1 MKIIIFGGNG
11 FIGKHLAST
20 LKKKHNLYIYGNS
33 EFSKKRKKFIKY
45 KKKNFLKIISKIKP
59 DVIFFLSGNSYPN
72 NTLNDSLYDFKLN
85 NLVIQELL
93 CAMSIAGYN
102 KLFFYASSIAVY
114 GSVNS
119 NKSVTEDYKLNP
131 ESNYGISKVVA
142 EKQIKYF
149 SKNSKFFSIILRFSS
164 VYGPGLERQIVY
176 EVIKQSLK
184 EKGIK
189 LKGSI
194 SDSRQFLYVKDCAK
208 ILEALIDVKHDK
220 FQIYN
225 IAGGNKIKISKLI
238 KNLEIVLNKKIKFS
252 FLNKIK
258 NPSLPA
264 LSNKKLLKKIGKT
277 SFVKFKIGLEETINW
292 IKNYKKIKY

>member
-1 MKIIIFGGNG
+1 MKIIVFGGSG
-11 FIGKHLAST
+11 FIGKHLVNL
-20 LKKKHNLYIYGNS
+20 LKRKHNLYIYGNS
-33 EFSKKRKKFIKY
+33 EFSKKRKNLIKY
-45 KKKNFLKIISKIKP
+45 TKKSFLKIIFKIKP

-72 NTLNDSLYDFKLN
+72 NTLNDTLYDFKLN

-114 GSVNS
+114 GSVNL
-119 NKSVTEDYKLNP
+119 NKSVREEYKLNP
-131 ESNYGISKVVA
+131 ESNYGISKIVA

-149 SKNSKFFSIILRFSS
+149 SMNSKFFSIILRFSS
-164 VYGPGLERQIVY
+164 IYGPGLKRQIVY
-176 EVIKQSLK
+176 EIIKQSLRGK
-184 EKGIK
+184 SIK

-208 ILEALIDVKHDK
+208 ILEALINVKHDK

-225 IAGGNKIKISKLI
+225 IAGGRKVKIFKLI
-238 KNLEIVLNKKIKFS
+238 KNLEKVLNKKIKFS
-252 FLNKIK
+252 FLNEIK

-264 LSNKKLLKKIGKT
+264 LSNKKLLKKIGKIN
-277 SFVKFKIGLEETINW
+277 FVNFKIGLTETINW
-292 IKNYKKIKY
+292 IRNKKK

>member
-1 MKIIIFGGNG
+1 MKIIVFGGNG
-11 FIGKHLAST
+11 FIGKHLVNI
-20 LKKKHNLYIYGNS
+20 LKKKHDLYIYGNS
-33 EFSKKRKKFIKY
+33 EFSKKRKNLIKY
-45 KKKNFLKIISKIKP
+45 TKKNFLKIIFKIKP

-93 CAMSIAGYN
+93 CAMSIVGYN

-114 GSVNS
+114 GSVNL
-119 NKSVTEDYKLNP
+119 NKSVTEKHKLNP
-131 ESNYGISKVVA
+131 ESNYGISKILA

-149 SKNSKFFSIILRFSS
+149 SKKSKFFSIILRFSS
-164 VYGPGLERQIVY
+164 VYGPGLKRQIVY
-176 EVIKQSLK
+176 EIIKQSLT
-184 EKGIK
+184 GNSIK

-194 SDSRQFLYVKDCAK
+194 SDSRQLLYVKDCAK
-208 ILEALIDVKHDK
+208 ILEALINVKHYK

-225 IAGGNKIKISKLI
+225 VAGGRKVKIYKLI
-238 KNLEIVLNKKIKFS
+238 KNLEKVLNKKIKFI

-264 LSNKKLLKKIGKT
+264 LSNKKLLKKIGKIN
-277 SFVKFKIGLEETINW
+277 FVKFKIGLDETINW
-292 IKNYKKIKY
+292 IRNKKK